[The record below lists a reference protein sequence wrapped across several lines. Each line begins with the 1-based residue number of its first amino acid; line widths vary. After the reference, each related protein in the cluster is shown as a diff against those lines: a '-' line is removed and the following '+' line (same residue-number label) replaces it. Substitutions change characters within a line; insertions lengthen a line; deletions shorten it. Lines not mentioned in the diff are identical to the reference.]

1 MYIIACI
8 SFSTL
13 PSQMLRLATNAAG
26 PSSHIL
32 KTFESLVCSCHLLL
46 KTQYLILLHSV
57 LQASHIAVNTHC
69 VNIDCTHL
77 SHLLFDVPVWLS
89 LCL

>member
-1 MYIIACI
+1 MNNTYHLYAIIYCCKAAMYIIACI

-46 KTQYLILLHSV
+46 KTQYLILLHSLFFRLLT
-57 LQASHIAVNTHC
+57 LQSILTV
-69 VNIDCTHL
+69 
-77 SHLLFDVPVWLS
+77 
-89 LCL
+89 